1 MLKTKSSK
9 SEEYHIIIDQTDVA
23 STLNWELITS
33 YALSLVDVIKL
44 GKIET
49 DGKQLSVEGIASDN
63 RNHGKL
69 KEYIK
74 SRAPPA
80 YPLKCRFINLGN

>member
-1 MLKTKSSK
+1 M
-9 SEEYHIIIDQTDVA
+9 A

-49 DGKQLSVEGIASDN
+49 DGKQLFVEGIASDN
-63 RNHGKL
+63 VITENSKNILDPELHPTYLL
-69 KEYIK
+69 K
-74 SRAPPA
+74 S
-80 YPLKCRFINLGN
+80 LFINLGN